1 MNKHST
7 AGPDGIPLML
17 LNQCCDNIAE
27 PLSVCFNKSIDHHQ
41 ASIPDFLKTAAV
53 VPIHKGGRR
62 SDPANYRPVS
72 LTSVIMNMF
81 EQIMRKAIVE
91 HSDNNQ
97 LMNKSQHGYRKGC
110 SCI

>member
-41 ASIPDFLKTAAV
+41 GSIPDFLKTAAV
-53 VPIHKGGRR
+53 VQYTKVVADLI
-62 SDPANYRPVS
+62 
-72 LTSVIMNMF
+72 LQT
-81 EQIMRKAIVE
+81 IVQYPS
-91 HSDNNQ
+91 HP
-97 LMNKSQHGYRKGC
+97 
-110 SCI
+110 